1 MDLVLLARVLV
12 CIGVVLV
19 RDFVIVLL
27 QYIHII
33 YKLLIDQHG
42 QQRIGHTAALNAARH
57 KSSGAKNKKTIKKTN
72 RVKNYHTQLNKK
84 IK

>member
-1 MDLVLLARVLV
+1 
-12 CIGVVLV
+12 
-19 RDFVIVLL
+19 
-27 QYIHII
+27 
-33 YKLLIDQHG
+33 LIDQHG